1 MKIAAPRTVR
11 VASLVVV
18 VVGLTSLS
26 GCSTNDTDTQRTA
39 QGMVATAEVLDRF
52 DGYLSVGLRV
62 ENTSDEPLLF
72 EADDDL
78 VIGGAG
84 GPDWSLPFGPRP
96 ESGVVDGYAL
106 EADWPPELSPGAVA
120 TTAFLMDENSDEAV
134 LTVTSING
142 GSVTFSTR

>member
-1 MKIAAPRTVR
+1 MSVR
-11 VASLVVV
+11 VASLGVV

-26 GCSTNDTDTQRTA
+26 GCSTNDTDTQRTT

-62 ENTSDEPLLF
+62 EN
-72 EADDDL
+72 
-78 VIGGAG
+78 
-84 GPDWSLPFGPRP
+84 
-96 ESGVVDGYAL
+96 
-106 EADWPPELSPGAVA
+106 
-120 TTAFLMDENSDEAV
+120 SDEAV

>member
-1 MKIAAPRTVR
+1 MTVR
-11 VASLVVV
+11 VASLVVA

-26 GCSTNDTDTQRTA
+26 GCSTSDTDTQRTT

-62 ENTSDEPLLF
+62 ENTSDE
-72 EADDDL
+72 
-78 VIGGAG
+78 
-84 GPDWSLPFGPRP
+84 
-96 ESGVVDGYAL
+96 
-106 EADWPPELSPGAVA
+106 
-120 TTAFLMDENSDEAV
+120 AV

>member
-1 MKIAAPRTVR
+1 MKTAAPMSVR
-11 VASLVVV
+11 VASLGVV

-26 GCSTNDTDTQRTA
+26 GCSTNDTDTQRTT

-62 ENTSDEPLLF
+62 EN
-72 EADDDL
+72 
-78 VIGGAG
+78 
-84 GPDWSLPFGPRP
+84 
-96 ESGVVDGYAL
+96 
-106 EADWPPELSPGAVA
+106 
-120 TTAFLMDENSDEAV
+120 SDEAV